1 MVISYATMYFT
12 WNDCK
17 GIRKELVAANIAV
30 VASETKE
37 HAVLFFNN
45 SMVKLE
51 RKFRLMV
58 DTPQDDNMAEVRFAD
73 TSLANLAT
81 T

>member
-1 MVISYATMYFT
+1 LQ
-12 WNDCK
+12 
-17 GIRKELVAANIAV
+17 GIRKQLGAANIAV
-30 VASETKE
+30 VASETKG

-45 SMVKLE
+45 SMVKLK

-58 DTPQDDNMAEVRFAD
+58 GTPQNDNMSEIGFAD
-73 TSLANLAT
+73 TDLANLAT

>member
-1 MVISYATMYFT
+1 MYFT

-30 VASETKE
+30 VASETKG

-58 DTPQDDNMAEVRFAD
+58 DTRQNDNMAGIGFAD
-73 TSLANLAT
+73 TDLANLAT

>member
-1 MVISYATMYFT
+1 MYFT
-12 WNDCK
+12 WSDCK
-17 GIRKELVAANIAV
+17 GIRKELVAASIAV
-30 VASETKE
+30 VASETKG

-51 RKFRLMV
+51 RKFRSMV
-58 DTPQDDNMAEVRFAD
+58 GTRQNDNMAGIGFAD
-73 TSLANLAT
+73 SDLANLAT

>member
-1 MVISYATMYFT
+1 MYFT

-17 GIRKELVAANIAV
+17 GIRKQLVAANVAV
-30 VASETKE
+30 VASETKG

-58 DTPQDDNMAEVRFAD
+58 ETRQNGNMSGIGFTD
-73 TSLANLAT
+73 PDLANLAIT
-81 T
+81 